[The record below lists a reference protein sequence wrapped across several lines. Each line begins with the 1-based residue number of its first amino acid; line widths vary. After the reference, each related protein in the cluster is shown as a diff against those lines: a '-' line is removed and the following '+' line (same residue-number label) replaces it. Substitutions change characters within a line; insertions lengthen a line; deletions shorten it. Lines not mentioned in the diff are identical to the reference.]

1 MLRDANRPFAP
12 ASWPFFYG
20 WVIAVIGPLAVICSM
35 PGQTNGIGPFIDELL
50 DATRLTRTQLST
62 AYMIGTA
69 MCGVALPWVGTWVDR
84 WGCRVML
91 VVSCLGMAVMLV
103 VMSGIDHI
111 GHSLGRAMGYPLSAT
126 FVTLTIALAFLR
138 LFGQGMMTVTAK
150 TMIGRW
156 FERYRGR
163 VAACAG
169 VVQASAFSFAP
180 ALFYMLIAQTGWR
193 PAWLILALT
202 CGVGMALLAWLFA
215 RDNPEDCGLYPDGR
229 KQAAPD
235 TSRISGVAVHA
246 YHHATRPEALRR
258 SGFWAVTLTLSTH
271 ACLFTAFTFHI
282 IGLGGEAGLS
292 PQHATAVLIPMAII
306 SPCVGF
312 VVGFLCDSVRIKW
325 LLIVMVLLQIATY
338 TCASAMDLPLMRWLA
353 VIGFAAGV
361 GFFGP
366 LSSVAMPR
374 FFGRKHLGAINGAMM
389 SSVVIASAIG
399 PLILS
404 LALDATGRLGSGFIW
419 ALALPIVGL
428 FLALAARNPQEV
440 WREQAKAAEL
450 SEDGDHNPQS

>member
-1 MLRDANRPFAP
+1 MLESAQKPFAP

-35 PGQTNGIGPFIDELL
+35 PGQTNGVGPFIDELL
-50 DATRLTRTQLST
+50 GATGLSRTQLST
-62 AYMIGTA
+62 SYLIGTSL
-69 MCGVALPWVGTWVDR
+69 CGIALPWVGNWIDR

-91 VVSCLGMAVMLV
+91 VVSSLGLAGILV
-103 VMSGIDHI
+103 IMSGIDHI
-111 GHSLGRAMGYPLSAT
+111 GHGLGQASGHPIPAT
-126 FVTLTIALAFLR
+126 FITLTLALAFLR

-150 TMIGRW
+150 TLIGRW

-180 ALFYMLIAQTGWR
+180 ALFYLLIDTTTWR
-193 PAWLILALT
+193 MAWMILALA
-202 CGVGMALLAWLFA
+202 CGVGMAVLAWLFA
-215 RDNPEDCGLYPDGR
+215 RDNPEDCGLHPDGR
-229 KQAAPD
+229 VSAKPEH
-235 TSRISGVAVHA
+235 SSSSGIAVHA
-246 YHHATRPEALRR
+246 WHHATRPEALRR
-258 SGFWAVTLTLSTH
+258 SGFWAVTLILSTH

-292 PQHATAVLIPMAII
+292 PQHATAALIPMAVI

-312 VVGFLCDSVRIKW
+312 IVGFLCDSVRIKW
-325 LLIVMVLLQIATY
+325 LLLAMVVLQLLTY
-338 TCASAMDLPLMRWLA
+338 ASASAMEVPLLRWLA
-353 VIGFAAGV
+353 IFGFAAGV

-374 FFGRKHLGAINGAMM
+374 FFGRTHLGAINGAMM

-404 LALDATGRLGSGFIW
+404 LALDATGRLGQGFFW
-419 ALALPIVGL
+419 ALILPTLGL
-428 FLALAARNPQEV
+428 LLAMKARNPQEI
-440 WREQAKAAEL
+440 WRQQDPNHSTA
-450 SEDGDHNPQS
+450 P